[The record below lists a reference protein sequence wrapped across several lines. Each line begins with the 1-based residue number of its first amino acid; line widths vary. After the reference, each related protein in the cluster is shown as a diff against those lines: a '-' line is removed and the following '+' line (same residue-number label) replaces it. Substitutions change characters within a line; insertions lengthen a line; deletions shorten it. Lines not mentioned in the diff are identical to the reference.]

1 MTDVEGRKEISG
13 KNRSGMR
20 KEKDNVWMT
29 GIRSVPVRKGRRE
42 RTDMGHS
49 DIRQMAQSAQLCL
62 HYSHCSS
69 KNRHETKV
77 KPAARC
83 MSAGESGLSV

>member
-1 MTDVEGRKEISG
+1 
-13 KNRSGMR
+13 MR

-29 GIRSVPVRKGRRE
+29 GIRSVPVREGGRE

-69 KNRHETKV
+69 KNRQ
-77 KPAARC
+77 
-83 MSAGESGLSV
+83 